1 MDFCGFIRKEF
12 FGEKE
17 TKSAYATTI
26 KSETFFW
33 ACSLALSMTPLG
45 ADALTVLPLTFIVV
59 FFFAMSEHGST
70 HSRPSNIPP
79 PTIPSLIHFPPTR
92 RRQGWGLWMKN
103 EKNTGHSKDKQL
115 SPLSFSLS
123 LSLCLC
129 LDYRVEPC
137 LHGSTRL
144 RLIKPWS
151 RSCLIKSWRLF
162 LFSCSRWDTAR
173 TNEVS

>member
-45 ADALTVLPLTFIVV
+45 TDALTVLPLTFIVV
-59 FFFAMSEHGST
+59 VFFAMSEHGST

-103 EKNTGHSKDKQL
+103 EKNTGHSLQGQTVEPSL
-115 SPLSFSLS
+115 FLALPFPLPLSRLS
-123 LSLCLC
+123 CWAMFAWEYKTSSNKTM
-129 LDYRVEPC
+129 VA
-137 LHGSTRL
+137 
-144 RLIKPWS
+144 I
-151 RSCLIKSWRLF
+151 LF
-162 LFSCSRWDTAR
+162 DQELAFVCSRWDTAR